1 VRVLLAVSRHPW
13 PPRRGDQVRALQLA
27 RALAGLGHEVTLL
40 APEGPGPAGPR
51 PEGAGAGP
59 GETGAPGDGPPGAE
73 RVEVEPGVALATYR
87 VTRGSAVP
95 GVLAAGVRGRPLQSG
110 LFQQRDLA
118 RRLRELAPAAD
129 LVVLQL
135 VRLAGY
141 LDDVG
146 ETPLVVDL
154 IDSLS
159 LNVSRRA
166 AHDRLLAAP
175 LLGWE
180 SRRLLAWERR
190 MLERARAGLLV
201 AERDRAWLAERLPS
215 ELAEKLAV
223 VPIAIPAPPTGE
235 GRAAPASTPA
245 RLVITGN
252 LGYFVNADAVNW
264 WIRDVWPL
272 VRRAR
277 PDLELVLAGARPR
290 GRVRRAATAPGVR
303 LLDTPPDLGAVLRSA
318 DVALAPTRAGS
329 GVPIKVLEAWSAG
342 VPVVASRWAAAG
354 AAGRPDRDLLVA
366 ETPAEWREAILRLLA
381 DPPLRD
387 RLVRAARR
395 RVEEEHGEEA
405 VRRAVGEVLRRVE
418 D

>member
-27 RALAGLGHEVTLL
+27 AALAALGHEVTVL
-40 APEGPGPAGPR
+40 APEGPGPG
-51 PEGAGAGP
+51 G
-59 GETGAPGDGPPGAE
+59 GEPP
-73 RVEVEPGVALATYR
+73 VELETYR
-87 VTRGSAVP
+87 VARGSAVP
-95 GVLAAGVRGRPLQSG
+95 GVLAAGVRGRPLQTG
-110 LFQQRDLA
+110 LFHQRDLA

-146 ETPLVVDL
+146 DVPLVVDL

-159 LNVSRRA
+159 LNFSRRA

-201 AERDRAWLAERLPS
+201 AERDRIWLAERLPP
-215 ELAEKLAV
+215 ELAGKLTV
-223 VPIAIPAPPTGE
+223 VPIAVPTGAAPDPAREPAP
-235 GRAAPASTPA
+235 

-252 LGYFVNADAVNW
+252 LGYFVNADAVVW
-264 WIRDVWPL
+264 WLRDVWPL

-277 PDLELVLAGARPR
+277 PDLELVVAGARP
-290 GRVRRAATAPGVR
+290 GARVRRAAAAPGVR
-303 LLDTPPDLGAVLRSA
+303 LLDGPADLGAVLRAA

-329 GVPIKVLEAWSAG
+329 GVPIKILEAWAAG

-381 DPPLRD
+381 DPPLRA
-387 RLVRAARR
+387 RLARTARR
-395 RVEEEHGEEA
+395 RVEAEHGEEA
-405 VRRAVGEVLRRVE
+405 VRAAVAEVLARVE
-418 D
+418 R

>member
-13 PPRRGDQVRALQLA
+13 PPRRGDQVRALQLS
-27 RALAGLGHEVTLL
+27 RALAELGHEVTLL
-40 APEGPGPAGPR
+40 APEG
-51 PEGAGAGP
+51 
-59 GETGAPGDGPPGAE
+59 DGPSGNE
-73 RVEVEPGVALATYR
+73 SSGVALETYR
-87 VTRGSAVP
+87 VARGSAVP
-95 GVLAAGVRGRPLQSG
+95 GLLAAGVRGRPLQSG

-141 LDDVG
+141 LDDLG
-146 ETPLVVDL
+146 DAPLVVDL

-159 LNVSRRA
+159 LNFSRRS

-175 LLGWE
+175 LFAWE

-201 AERDRAWLAERLPS
+201 AERDRAWLAERLPP
-215 ELAEKLAV
+215 EVAEKLAV
-223 VPIAIPAPPTGE
+223 VPIAVPSGAP
-235 GRAAPASTPA
+235 TPEVDTA
-245 RLVITGN
+245 TSPRPPRLAITGN
-252 LGYFVNADAVNW
+252 LGYFVNADAVVW
-264 WIRDVWPL
+264 WLRDVWPL
-272 VRRAR
+272 LRRAR
-277 PDLELVLAGARPR
+277 PDLELVVAGARP
-290 GRVRRAATAPGVR
+290 GARVRRAAAAPGVR
-303 LLDTPPDLGAVLRSA
+303 LLDGPADLGAVLRAA

-329 GVPIKVLEAWSAG
+329 GVPIKVLEAWAAG

-387 RLVRAARR
+387 RLVRTARR
-395 RVEEEHGEEA
+395 RVQAEHGETA
-405 VRRAVGEVLRRVE
+405 VRAAVGEVLARVQR
-418 D
+418 